1 MQISEKRKV
10 KSEKWSKV
18 VRVVKVVVKSDAF
31 RALNCLIVELF
42 DCWLNTDKLI
52 QAYSPQKTRVGINY
66 PTLAGWG

>member
-1 MQISEKRKV
+1 V

-31 RALNCLIVELF
+31 RALNCLIVELLSYF
-42 DCWLNTDKLI
+42 DCWLTLIAHKLI